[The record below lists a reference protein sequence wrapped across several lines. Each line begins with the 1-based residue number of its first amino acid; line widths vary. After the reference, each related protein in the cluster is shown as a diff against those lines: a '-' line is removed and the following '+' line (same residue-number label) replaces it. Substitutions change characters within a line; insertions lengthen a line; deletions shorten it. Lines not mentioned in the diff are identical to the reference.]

1 MGNAPVMHEGAGP
14 CRKTMLT
21 KVCGL
26 TRPQDVALC
35 CQLGV
40 DFVGVIFAAKSPRCV
55 TPAQAAALCSSMPA
69 QSASASPAPLSA
81 PRRVGVFVG
90 ATVEEVQATL
100 QEAHLDFA
108 QLHGGEDEA
117 FCRAVGP
124 ERVIKVLWP
133 EQLGRQGLEQ
143 ELARFAPVCAMFLLE
158 AGTSGGGSG
167 KAMNWQLLAGLE
179 VPRPWLLAGGLGPHN
194 MREALAACR
203 PTGVDMNSAL
213 ETAPGIKDHA
223 LLHTAVYLRDAAQGL
238 CPRSPSPLQGT

>member
-223 LLHTAVYLRDAAQGL
+223 LIQAAVYLGDAAQGL
-238 CPRSPSPLQGT
+238 CPRSPSPLQGE

>member
-1 MGNAPVMHEGAGP
+1 MGNAPVVSEGAGP
-14 CRKTMLT
+14 CRKTILT

-26 TRPQDVALC
+26 TRLEDVDLC

-40 DFVGVIFAAKSPRCV
+40 DFVGFVFAAKSSRCV
-55 TPAQAAALCSSMPA
+55 TPAQAAALCTCLPD
-69 QSASASPAPLSA
+69 QSALASPAPLPA

-90 ATVEEVQATL
+90 ATVEEVQATM

-108 QLHGGEDEA
+108 QLHGGEDED

-133 EQLGRQGLEQ
+133 ERLGRQGLEQ

-158 AGTSGGGSG
+158 AGASGGGSG

-194 MREALAACR
+194 MREALAACW
-203 PTGVDMNSAL
+203 PSGVDMNSAL

-223 LLHTAVYLRDAAQGL
+223 LIQAAVYLGDAAQGL
-238 CPRSPSPLQGT
+238 CPRSPSPLQGE